1 MPSPSVPDIA
11 SSAVKQPAALG
22 NALEIARP
30 LRPVFFAQGQM
41 IQLGHL
47 VRFERNQNP
56 ANPSGLLYGI
66 ATLVTSSS
74 EPSGFV
80 AYPTSFDAFP

>member
-1 MPSPSVPDIA
+1 MSPSVSFQQRTVILWVTLSGLRHPVLSDHSESCFA
-11 SSAVKQPAALG
+11 LLGSS
-22 NALEIARP
+22 R
-30 LRPVFFAQGQM
+30 R
-41 IQLGHL
+41 H
-47 VRFERNQNP
+47 RTHQNP

-74 EPSGFV
+74 EPFGLM